1 MCNSLYFA
9 GILAHYSNFA
19 GLFIVNT
26 KMSCMKR
33 KAFFLVIFLSASSC
47 VLLSCNQQ
55 VKKAANTKPKK
66 DLAKY
71 SQATFAS
78 GCFWCM
84 EGVFESVKGV
94 AEAVSGYAGGEE
106 PNPTYQQVSAHTTQY
121 AETVQVYY
129 DSSVISYTTLLKV
142 YFASQDP
149 TQVNGQGPDEGA
161 SYRSI
166 IFYRTPVEKAEID
179 KYISE
184 IKNKYD
190 KPIAAE
196 VIPFKKFWEAEA
208 YHQDYI
214 EHNPDVPYV
223 RGESIPRIRRFQ
235 KQYPEL
241 VKPDHEF

>member
-1 MCNSLYFA
+1 MGRSLVF
-9 GILAHYSNFA
+9 
-19 GLFIVNT
+19 LFI
-26 KMSCMKR
+26 
-33 KAFFLVIFLSASSC
+33 FIYASSG
-47 VLLSCNQQ
+47 VLLSCSQQ
-55 VKKAANTKPKK
+55 EKKAADVNPKK
-66 DLAKY
+66 DLSKY

-94 AEAVSGYAGGEE
+94 DEAVSGYAGGEE
-106 PNPTYQQVSAHTTQY
+106 PNPTYEQVGAHTTKH

-129 DSSVISYTTLLKV
+129 DSSVVSYRTLLKV

-166 IFYRTPVEKAEID
+166 IFYRTTEEKTEIE
-179 KYISE
+179 KYIYE

-196 VIPFKKFWEAEA
+196 VVPFKKFWEAEA

-241 VKPDHEF
+241 VKPDHKF

>member
-1 MCNSLYFA
+1 MGRSLVF
-9 GILAHYSNFA
+9 
-19 GLFIVNT
+19 LFI
-26 KMSCMKR
+26 
-33 KAFFLVIFLSASSC
+33 FIYASSG

-55 VKKAANTKPKK
+55 EKKAADVNPKK
-66 DLAKY
+66 DLSKY

-94 AEAVSGYAGGEE
+94 DEAVSGYAGGEE
-106 PNPTYQQVSAHTTQY
+106 PNPTYEQVGAHTTKH

-129 DSSVISYTTLLKV
+129 DSSVVSYRTLLKV

-166 IFYRTPVEKAEID
+166 IFYRTTEEKTEIE
-179 KYISE
+179 KYIFE

-196 VIPFKKFWEAEA
+196 VLPFKKFWEAEA

-241 VKPDHEF
+241 VKPDHKF